1 MITSCVE
8 NETDYRPETYDFKKV
23 LQAVLKQALKSE
35 KCPYGDVSVN
45 LLITDEEGI
54 RDYNRTYRNIDK
66 VTDVLSFPN
75 IDFETPSDF
84 SIIEGNEAD
93 YMDPDTHKLL
103 LGDIVI
109 NYKRI
114 ISQAEEYGHSEKRE
128 FAFLCAH
135 SIFHLCGYDHM
146 EKEEALVMEQKQ
158 EAVLLSLGITRDQ
171 TE

>member
-8 NETDYRPETYDFKKV
+8 NETSYKPEAYSFKKV
-23 LQAVLKQALKSE
+23 LNAVLKQALKDE
-35 KCPYGDVSVN
+35 NCPFQDVSVN
-45 LLITDEEGI
+45 LLITDEQGI
-54 RDYNRTYRNIDK
+54 EDYNRTYRNIDK

-75 IDFETPSDF
+75 IDFDVPSDF
-84 SIIEGNEAD
+84 SVIEGHEID
-93 YMDPDTHKLL
+93 YLDPDTGRLQ

-114 ISQAEEYGHSEKRE
+114 QSQALEYGHSEKRE

-146 EKEEALVMEQKQ
+146 DPQEASVMERKQ
-158 EAVLLSLGITRDQ
+158 EAVLTALGITRDL
-171 TE
+171 

>member
-8 NETDYRPETYDFKKV
+8 NETGYKPSSYDFKKV
-23 LQAVLKQALKSE
+23 LNAVLRQALKDE
-35 KCPYGDVSVN
+35 KCPYKDVSVN
-45 LLITDEEGI
+45 LLITDEQGI
-54 RDYNRTYRNIDK
+54 QDYNKTYRNIDK

-75 IDFETPSDF
+75 IEFETPSDF
-84 SIIEGNEAD
+84 SCIEGNEID
-93 YMDPDTHKLL
+93 YMDPQNGRLQ

-114 ISQAEEYGHSEKRE
+114 ISQAEEYGHSEMRE

-146 EKEEALVMEQKQ
+146 EIREAAVMEHKQ
-158 EAVLLSLGITRDQ
+158 AAVLDRLGITR
-171 TE
+171 EIMK